1 MFDWITGT
9 STGGILCLALAVG
22 MTPLQCQSL
31 YFKLKDNVFVG
42 KRPYAVEPMEEF
54 LKKEFTETLMMTD
67 LPEKPF
73 IAVTGTLADRYSLKK
88 PCIFKFLKLF
98 IFLKISSR
106 PSLFPKLYV
115 SYGYFGSKR
124 RSFIFHVAD
133 QET

>member
-73 IAVTGTLADRYSLKK
+73 IAVTGTLADRYSFKK
-88 PCIFKFLKLF
+88 SLYFSIFE
-98 IFLKISSR
+98 IF
-106 PSLFPKLYV
+106 F
-115 SYGYFGSKR
+115 
-124 RSFIFHVAD
+124 
-133 QET
+133 